1 MMRVDVTRRHTKNN
15 ARNTLIMEM
24 DGAGVR
30 PSTSTHS
37 HLVIYPC
44 GLCMGD
50 NEVHEAPARQGP
62 RIHHTQLHAFTKSP
76 LSIIAIH
83 SWCVISGRPLEHQR
97 HVSQDERDARRPAR
111 HRATDEKYEQRDEG
125 REAGRQGDPTAHL
138 PTKARAHGD
147 SGHLGTLAR
156 YSAVRPRPRLRLAC
170 NG

>member
-1 MMRVDVTRRHTKNN
+1 MRTQRLTEE
-15 ARNTLIMEM
+15 AE
-24 DGAGVR
+24 A
-30 PSTSTHS
+30 
-37 HLVIYPC
+37 
-44 GLCMGD
+44 
-50 NEVHEAPARQGP
+50 EAPAAKGP
-62 RIHHTQLHAFTKSP
+62 HHF
-76 LSIIAIH
+76 
-83 SWCVISGRPLEHQR
+83 LEHQR